1 MEHTADARTE
11 RVAELRAEADRSIA
25 AGAAPAAALDAGFH
39 QALIV
44 AAIFLL
50 AAALIAL
57 RTTGARGEPQTAE
70 LTAVRQ
76 AAAGDATVRLTER

>member
-1 MEHTADARTE
+1 MAEKMASPSAPPIHCDALNS
-11 RVAELRAEADRSIA
+11 A
-25 AGAAPAAALDAGFH
+25 AAALDAGFR
-39 QALIV
+39 QALIA